1 MLKKEL
7 VNVYII
13 LTFGKT
19 PLLTV
24 WTVSFC
30 LHSSALKDPA
40 NKYMFKVSNK
50 ITRKWSELCLKL
62 TRKTSEW
69 RRWRSDVF
77 IVNFKH
83 IFAHFSSVSTVE
95 FEQVNVRCNKTTQ
108 RNVRLFLYI
117 RLVGISW
124 PNYIAISRFIQAS
137 IQNQPFAEVLQ
148 NLSVLKNVAK
158 FVWKHLCWSLF
169 VGLRSATIVKRSP
182 NTGGFLWVL
191 RIFFSEHIF

>member
-7 VNVYII
+7 VDDYII

-108 RNVRLFLYI
+108 RNVRVFFVHTIIRNILTKLYRDFPVYTGINSEPAVCRSSTKFKCFEKCREI
-117 RLVGISW
+117 RMKAPVLEPFCRPPVC
-124 PNYIAISRFIQAS
+124 NY
-137 IQNQPFAEVLQ
+137 
-148 NLSVLKNVAK
+148 
-158 FVWKHLCWSLF
+158 
-169 VGLRSATIVKRSP
+169 
-182 NTGGFLWVL
+182 
-191 RIFFSEHIF
+191 SEKKP